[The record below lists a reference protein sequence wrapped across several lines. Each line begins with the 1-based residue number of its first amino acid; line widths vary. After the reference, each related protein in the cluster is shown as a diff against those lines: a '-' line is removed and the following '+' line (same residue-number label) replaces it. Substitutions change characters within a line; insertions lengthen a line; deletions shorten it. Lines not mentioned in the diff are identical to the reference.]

1 MERSATGAEGACIS
15 ATSGGRGY
23 HCPELRRVVL
33 DFKGAY
39 LVLRHWEFHRLQRY
53 FSRMAACGWSRERL
67 EQGERI
73 RLRDATGGG
82 NLVLGLGEVRELAE
96 LMDAT
101 AAALLDRLAQEVLQN
116 P

>member
-1 MERSATGAEGACIS
+1 M
-15 ATSGGRGY
+15 
-23 HCPELRRVVL
+23 VL

-53 FSRMAACGWSRERL
+53 FSRLASCGWSRDRL

-73 RLRDATGGG
+73 RLRDASGGES
-82 NLVLGLGEVRELAE
+82 LVLGMAEVLELAE

-101 AAALLDRLAQEVLQN
+101 AASLMDRLAEEVLQN